1 MHKDPIAYLLVPADR
16 PEDLAKCS
24 ISYQLLTE
32 LHRSRYEKFPIKI
45 DFHKGNLTTKVF
57 FQIIN
62 TFGAASIR
70 VRFFQASKSWS
81 TPLSEVPSVKSCCV
95 CALQLCILRH
105 RYWKIL
111 QSLNCFSIMIMK
123 ILRM

>member
-32 LHRSRYEKFPIKI
+32 LHRSRYEKIPIKI

-57 FQIIN
+57 FPDHKYLWGGKYKGKI
-62 TFGAASIR
+62 F
-70 VRFFQASKSWS
+70 
-81 TPLSEVPSVKSCCV
+81 PSQQELEYTS
-95 CALQLCILRH
+95 LR
-105 RYWKIL
+105 
-111 QSLNCFSIMIMK
+111 SAVS
-123 ILRM
+123 